1 MLPLSRVVLVAINSK
16 HWEPRIKTE
25 YVDDLQFPKPRRFSL
40 RAWVARGMRLLDPVH
55 MPWPVRPGAIPALQ
69 VYQTLRR
76 LSHEGGYVFILYGKY
91 AEDYRGAIDENT
103 NLVVTR
109 GDRPFSRASDYL
121 GLDRQRMWR
130 Q

>member
-55 MPWPVRPGAIPALQ
+55 MPRSNRQGAIPALQ

-121 GLDRQRMWR
+121 GLDRQKMWR